1 MGERRVAVTEAGAG
15 EDELYIQGWKG
26 AIIDVREREGMGL
39 FQRGEEKEGREEGG
53 EDGRERRKGEERAA

>member
-1 MGERRVAVTEAGAG
+1 MAVTATGAG

-26 AIIDVREREGMGL
+26 ARIDVREREGMGL